1 MTHVLANGTFDF
13 LHPGH
18 IHYLQ
23 ESADLG
29 DRLTVVI
36 ACDARA
42 SGKKDVR
49 LDEGPRKTVV
59 EALQMVDE
67 AMVGSEGDIL
77 DTVDEVEPD
86 IITLGHDQPFDEDEL
101 EDRLAAAGHPDISV
115 VRISAEGTFSSSDL
129 KE

>member
-23 ESADLG
+23 ESADHG

-36 ACDARA
+36 ACDSRA
-42 SGKKDVR
+42 SEKKDLR
-49 LDEGPRKTVV
+49 LDEGARRTVV
-59 EALQMVDE
+59 GALQMVDE
-67 AMVGSEGDIL
+67 AVVGSERNIL

-86 IITLGHDQPFDEDEL
+86 IITLGHDQSFDEDEL
-101 EDRLAAAGHPDISV
+101 EDQLAAAGHPDIRI
-115 VRISAEGTFSSSDL
+115 VRISREGTFSSSDL
-129 KE
+129 KQ

>member
-23 ESADLG
+23 ESADRG

-42 SGKKDVR
+42 SGKKDLR
-49 LDEGPRKTVV
+49 LDEEARRTVV
-59 EALQMVDE
+59 GALQMVDE
-67 AMVGSEGDIL
+67 AMVGSDGDIL

-86 IITLGHDQPFDEDEL
+86 IITLGHDQPFDEDEF
-101 EDRLAAAGHPDISV
+101 EERLREAGHPDIRV
-115 VRISAEGTFSSSDL
+115 VRISAEGAFSSSEL
-129 KE
+129 KQ